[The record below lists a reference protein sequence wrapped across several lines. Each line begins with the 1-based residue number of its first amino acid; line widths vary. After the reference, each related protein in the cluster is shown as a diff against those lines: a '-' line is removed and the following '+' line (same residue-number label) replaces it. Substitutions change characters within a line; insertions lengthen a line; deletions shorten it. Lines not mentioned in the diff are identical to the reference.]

1 MASGEEHLL
10 ALRLRL
16 LIVAASCQRDLPDHL
31 QPHLLLCHQALPLNL
46 VEFLLEAL
54 PGHLVSQLITN
65 LKVLLIREVALHL
78 RACQRLEVA
87 SVPTKG
93 RQD

>member
-1 MASGEEHLL
+1 ME
-10 ALRLRL
+10 ALRGRGPYGPGAPTSLE
-16 LIVAASCQRDLPDHL
+16 APTG
-31 QPHLLLCHQALPLNL
+31 
-46 VEFLLEAL
+46 LEAL